1 MHFSLHSTS
10 SSSSFFFFLLPPHQK
25 HNSDLTPKHRR
36 LAEITEMI
44 HTASLVHDDVLDE
57 CSTRRGCATVNST
70 YGSRLAVLVGDFLFA
85 QSSWALAN
93 LENMEVIK
101 LISQVIADFANGE
114 ISQAGALFDTEL
126 TLQAYMDK
134 SFYKTATLIAASAR
148 SAAVFSG
155 CDEDVKA
162 AMFEYGRRLGLAFQ
176 VVDDVLDFVQD
187 EALLGKPRGQ
197 DLASGNLTA
206 PVVFALQHAE
216 FGPPLRE
223 LIEGEFPDGE
233 RDLARAME
241 LVNKSG
247 GLDAARALA
256 RSEADA
262 ARKALYPL
270 PDGSEAKASLELMVE
285 YVLDRLY

>member
-1 MHFSLHSTS
+1 
-10 SSSSFFFFLLPPHQK
+10 
-25 HNSDLTPKHRR
+25 
-36 LAEITEMI
+36 MI

-114 ISQAGALFDTEL
+114 ISQAGALFDTGL

-155 CDEDVKA
+155 CDESVKA

-187 EALLGKPRGQ
+187 EVSFFFFVFFQVEFFFSFEKKLTFFKKKKNRRCSASREGRTWPRET
-197 DLASGNLTA
+197 LR
-206 PVVFALQHAE
+206 
-216 FGPPLRE
+216 PPSCSRSST
-223 LIEGEFPDGE
+223 P
-233 RDLARAME
+233 
-241 LVNKSG
+241 SS
-247 GLDAARALA
+247 A
-256 RSEADA
+256 RS
-262 ARKALYPL
+262 
-270 PDGSEAKASLELMVE
+270 SAS
-285 YVLDRLY
+285 

>member
-1 MHFSLHSTS
+1 M
-10 SSSSFFFFLLPPHQK
+10 
-25 HNSDLTPKHRR
+25 
-36 LAEITEMI
+36 
-44 HTASLVHDDVLDE
+44 
-57 CSTRRGCATVNST
+57 
-70 YGSRLAVLVGDFLFA
+70 LVGDFLFA

-114 ISQAGALFDTEL
+114 ISQAGALFDTDL

-155 CDEDVKA
+155 CDESVKA

-233 RDLARAME
+233 RDLAKAME
-241 LVNKSG
+241 LVTKSG